1 LSFFFSI
8 IYTPDIGAPSSL
20 FTINIECKTNNQ
32 IYTQRRENTRKRK
45 RQRGSESKGQ
55 SICARAKREIRAI
68 ASAHTT
74 TWLGRCRRSSSSSLL
89 SFSFLFVLI
98 NWISSNNVEMVVLFF
113 LYHPIISNYRLVILF
128 FLLIFF
134 LNSIS
139 F

>member
-1 LSFFFSI
+1 MKKTMKEKKRIGDLFRSFRLIVLSFFLFCLLSFFFSI

-74 TWLGRCRRSSSSSLL
+74 T
-89 SFSFLFVLI
+89 
-98 NWISSNNVEMVVLFF
+98 
-113 LYHPIISNYRLVILF
+113 
-128 FLLIFF
+128 
-134 LNSIS
+134 
-139 F
+139 